1 MRRIGWLVVPLLVLL
16 LAPSPATAGQ
26 KRRGQNFG
34 THLTG
39 AEEVPPVTTQG
50 QGQVKFHLSRD
61 KETMGWKLN
70 VSNISNVVAA
80 HIHCGAVGVNGPIM
94 VTLYTAAPGGGPANG
109 RLASGSFD
117 PTGDPTIPLCNNVP
131 LIQAM
136 KSGNTY
142 VNVHTDNGVAPPNT
156 GAGDM
161 ATGEIR
167 GQVEAKGPKQF

>member
-16 LAPSPATAGQ
+16 LAPSPTVA
-26 KRRGQNFG
+26 KNNRRGQNFG

-61 KETMGWKLN
+61 KEKMGWKLN
-70 VSNISNVVAA
+70 VSNISNVFAA
-80 HIHCGAVGVNGPIM
+80 HIHCGAVGVNGPIL
-94 VTLYTAAPGGGPANG
+94 VTLYTAAPAGGPASG

-117 PTGDPTIPLCNNVP
+117 PTGDPSIPLCNGAP
-131 LIQAM
+131 LIKAM
-136 KSGNTY
+136 KAGNTY
-142 VNVHTDNGVAPPNT
+142 VNVHTDDGVAPPNT

-161 ATGEIR
+161 GSGEIR
-167 GQVEAKGPKQF
+167 GQVEAKGPRNN